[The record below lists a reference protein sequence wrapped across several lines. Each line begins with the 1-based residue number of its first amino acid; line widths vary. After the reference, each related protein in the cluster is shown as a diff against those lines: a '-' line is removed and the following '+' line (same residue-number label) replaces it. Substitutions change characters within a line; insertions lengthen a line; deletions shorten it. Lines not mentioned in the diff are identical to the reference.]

1 MSSEPQLYR
10 LNPETREPE
19 QVKEVDF
26 AHLGIK
32 EREHI
37 QEWIDKNPGILG
49 EELLIIS
56 KEYGGF
62 DGTNERLDL
71 LAVDRDGTLV
81 IIELKRDDSGTDVHW
96 QAIKYASY
104 CRHAEADQI
113 VTLMA
118 QHKNI
123 TPEEAKNRLLQHL
136 NSDDFG
142 TLNNDQR
149 VILVSHRF
157 APEVTSAVL
166 WLNEKALREN
176 LITCIKLTPFRD
188 TRDDSLYVQ
197 ASTIIP
203 IPGTEDFL
211 IGIAEDSREARR
223 GINSTLG
230 AKLSATFQRHS
241 TDKVTRFFGE
251 VRKMVLQGLPD
262 EIRPNRTSRWAGGGP
277 DPSGEYWRYYHFWY
291 AHKPWGNW
299 DVSYRIN
306 LFLKDELVQRAYVSF
321 EHNLNGLRE
330 KLTGVNL
337 GPSQKTEPNGVGIT
351 VKIERGV
358 INDHTQDDD
367 EFANR
372 IAIMTREFI
381 EQITPIVDEL
391 ENESDEADSQDALNR
406 SV

>member
-19 QVKEVDF
+19 QVTEVDF
-26 AHLGIK
+26 AHLGIR

-49 EELLIIS
+49 EDLLIVS

-81 IIELKRDDSGTDVHW
+81 VIELKRDDSGTDVHW

-113 VTLMA
+113 VSLMA
-118 QHKNI
+118 GHKNI
-123 TPEEAKNRLLQHL
+123 TPEEAKNKLLQHL
-136 NSDDFG
+136 NTDDFG

-149 VILVSHRF
+149 IILVSHRF

-166 WLNEKALREN
+166 WLNEKAPGEN

-203 IPGTEDFL
+203 IPGSEDFV
-211 IGIAEDSREARR
+211 IGIAEDGVRGVGG

-230 AKLSATFQRHS
+230 AKLSATFQKHS

-251 VRKMVLQGLPD
+251 VKKIVLQGLPD
-262 EIRPNRTSRWAGGGP
+262 EIRPSRTSKWAGGGP
-277 DPSGEYWRYYHFWY
+277 GASGEYWRHYHFWY

-306 LFLKDELVQRAYVSF
+306 LFVQDENVQRAYVGF
-321 EHNLNGLRE
+321 EHNLDGLQE
-330 KLTGVNL
+330 KLSGVNSD
-337 GPSQKTEPNGVGIT
+337 PAQKFEPNDCGVT
-351 VKIERGV
+351 VKIENGI
-358 INDHTQDDD
+358 INDYTQNDD

-372 IAIMTREFI
+372 IAAMTRKFI

-391 ENESDEADSQDALNR
+391 ENESDEANSNGPLNN
-406 SV
+406 